1 MAQIYCGNKAN
12 YPGLQQGTHVIGTN
26 YQCLQR
32 GIGIGSHLPYDAS
45 YALPY
50 EPIDDR
56 KFYCGQA
63 AQLPPN
69 NFAFGSPSK
78 CLQIGVGVGKV
89 QRAALGPNPGP
100 NPGPGNINPGFGFN
114 NPNNNGHSH
123 FIKFILP
130 FLIIILLGIGTFLIL
145 YFSKLDIV
153 SKKNKQN
160 KKIIDWEKFIPYFIL
175 FIFLESLVVWLIWTK
190 LFL

>member
-32 GIGIGSHLPYDAS
+32 GIGIGSHLPYDPS

-63 AQLPPN
+63 AQLPQN

-78 CLQIGVGVGKV
+78 CLQIGVGIGKS
-89 QRAALGPNPGP
+89 QRAALGPNHGP
-100 NPGPGNINPGFGFN
+100 NHGPGNINPGFN
-114 NPNNNGHSH
+114 NPNNGHSH
-123 FIKFILP
+123 FIKVILP
-130 FLIIILLGIGTFLIL
+130 FLIILLLGIGTFLIL
-145 YFSKLDIV
+145 YFLKLGIV

-175 FIFLESLVVWLIWTK
+175 FIFLESLGVWIVWTRL
-190 LFL
+190 LFLN

>member
-32 GIGIGSHLPYDAS
+32 GIGIGSHLPYDPS

-63 AQLPPN
+63 AQLPQN

-78 CLQIGVGVGKV
+78 CLQIGVGIGKS
-89 QRAALGPNPGP
+89 QRAALGPNHGP
-100 NPGPGNINPGFGFN
+100 NHGPGNINPGFN
-114 NPNNNGHSH
+114 NPNSGHSH
-123 FIKFILP
+123 FIKVILP
-130 FLIIILLGIGTFLIL
+130 FLIILLLGIGTFLIL
-145 YFSKLDIV
+145 YFLKLGIV

-175 FIFLESLVVWLIWTK
+175 FIFLESLGVWIVWTRL
-190 LFL
+190 LFLN